1 MNEFPQIRNYLP
13 LENFVADVV
22 RICQVNVKNMV
33 KSSERD
39 RQANEGQKIR
49 DQGSLLEPFSS
60 EKIYNVLDLL
70 LKIE

>member
-1 MNEFPQIRNYLP
+1 M
-13 LENFVADVV
+13 ADVV

-49 DQGSLLEPFSS
+49 DQGSSLEPFSS